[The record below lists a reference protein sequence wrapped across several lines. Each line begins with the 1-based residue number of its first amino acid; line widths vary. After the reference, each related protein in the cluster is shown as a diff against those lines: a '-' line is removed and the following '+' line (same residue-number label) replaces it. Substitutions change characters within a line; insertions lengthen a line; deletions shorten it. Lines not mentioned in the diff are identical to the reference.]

1 MIDGTTSYSR
11 DRLKFALYVYLISL
25 TWLVIA
31 LVQWLIINLLPNA
44 GGVFAVGILLGVALV
59 LVNQLNKIWLNWIL
73 TALTIEF
80 GILGMAALVITSLW
94 PELLL
99 WIFISSLLI
108 VDCIVLNIYLPC
120 DLTKD
125 AFTLHIISCVFFF
138 GSIFIHMMYV
148 IITSSYFSVMFQIL
162 LSAIVVMAISGAL
175 YAELVPEDFLLPS
188 VAFFYHFVVL
198 FLLSF
203 SAHQYKFGTWTMVAI
218 GWLNPSLLKEN
229 EAS

>member
-108 VDCIVLNIYLPC
+108 VDCIVLNIYLPS
-120 DLTKD
+120 LGS
-125 AFTLHIISCVFFF
+125 HIWVLNR
-138 GSIFIHMMYV
+138 
-148 IITSSYFSVMFQIL
+148 SS
-162 LSAIVVMAISGAL
+162 
-175 YAELVPEDFLLPS
+175 
-188 VAFFYHFVVL
+188 
-198 FLLSF
+198 
-203 SAHQYKFGTWTMVAI
+203 
-218 GWLNPSLLKEN
+218 
-229 EAS
+229 